1 MMHENLIEAT
11 GGRSLPDPL
20 WRLLKSLLTLHRL
33 GGCIMGAS
41 PEAGVVDHLG
51 QTFVIP
57 I

>member
-1 MMHENLIEAT
+1 MHENLIEAT